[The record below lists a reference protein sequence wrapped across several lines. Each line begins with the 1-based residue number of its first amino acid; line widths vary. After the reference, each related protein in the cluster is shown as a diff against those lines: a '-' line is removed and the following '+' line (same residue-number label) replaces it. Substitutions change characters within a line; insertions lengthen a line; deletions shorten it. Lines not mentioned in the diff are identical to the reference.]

1 MVDSLEDT
9 IMEERLELMV
19 SPTGGDPTLRIA
31 HFLKPS
37 VTSIDGPISNLP
49 LDAHSFEDTIAKP
62 NIWASKVAF
71 NGWRNPQKQWKHWVH
86 HMHSLHQSTW
96 KEAGIHEAVM
106 NSNFEIPRNDN
117 LIFAFAEKWCC
128 ETRTFVF
135 PWGEATI
142 TLEDMMVLGGYSVL
156 GDSVSSSLKTGELEQ
171 IHEKLIQAHLQVT
184 RSRAR
189 KADQSTWIAKF
200 VDSGSE
206 IEHEAFLALWLSRFV
221 VPASSA
227 KIVPKVVF
235 PIAVRLSRGIKVALA
250 PAVLARI
257 YRDLSLLK
265 DITVKR
271 KTLDGNEDDDND
283 VRVTSLAPLQL
294 VQTWIWER
302 FPTLRPNPHLIENDA
317 PRMARWDKR
326 KKVNSENVRKAINS
340 ASEHFLWRPY
350 AMAANGSL
358 PCKLYKEAA
367 EWMPVGSGLDE
378 EVSSLG
384 RCVRVSELVGLDCTE
399 QYLPHRVAMQFGF
412 DQDLPG
418 HVPRGEQTR
427 KIAWENYTRPIGD
440 AVLYI
445 PSRLFEADVTK
456 RYLDWWKRSIFGGH
470 NVTKTAREQ
479 RSSSESLKRT
489 VLHISNEKKADNDLL
504 VPPGFRPKCNMVE
517 ASFDDDDEDKQ
528 TLAKLVRK
536 MPTESE
542 KSLSRENGKPSLDA
556 QVQSP
561 SSSSTA
567 DNGTVG
573 KDECHVK
580 PVDNSIR
587 REPAMEDSEKE
598 AESGTFVHD
607 SVSISKKA
615 ESSSLDTCET
625 PALNLEAR
633 IGKLEYAVAF
643 LKAAKFG
650 HSSD

>member
-9 IMEERLELMV
+9 IEEERLELMV

-106 NSNFEIPRNDN
+106 NSTFEIPRNDN

-156 GDSVSSSLKTGELEQ
+156 GDSVSSSLKNGELEQ

-227 KIVPKVVF
+227 KIVAKVVF

-265 DITVKR
+265 DITVKM
-271 KTLDGNEDDDND
+271 KTLNGNEDDDND

-326 KKVNSENVRKAINS
+326 KKVNSENVRQAINS

-350 AMAANGSL
+350 AMAANGYL
-358 PCKLYKEAA
+358 PCKLYKEEA

-378 EVSSLG
+378 EVSSLA

-440 AVLYI
+440 TVLYI

-479 RSSSESLKRT
+479 RSSSESLKKT

-517 ASFDDDDEDKQ
+517 VSFDDDDEDKQ

-536 MPTESE
+536 IPTESE
-542 KSLSRENGKPSLDA
+542 KSLSRENGKPSLDP

-573 KDECHVK
+573 KDKCHVK

-587 REPAMEDSEKE
+587 RKLAMEDSEKE

-607 SVSISKKA
+607 SVSISNKA
-615 ESSSLDTCET
+615 ESSSLDACET
-625 PALNLEAR
+625 PGLDLEAR

-650 HSSD
+650 HRSD